1 METPLGGGQHTDGI
15 FKLRLRTLALA
26 VEERVQRL
34 GLGVPNIC
42 GLGRC
47 KEAETQTQKEL
58 LVKERNQHGVL

>member
-1 METPLGGGQHTDGI
+1 MVF

-34 GLGVPNIC
+34 GLGASNIC

-47 KEAETQTQKEL
+47 EEAETQT
-58 LVKERNQHGVL
+58 